1 MGKTLSH
8 FALGRMF
15 LILPIAY
22 DREKAQ
28 PTVAGPMSLA
38 KSNSY
43 NMRFAKSGLAANTK
57 DQYSRKKFPKAF
69 FTRI

>member
-15 LILPIAY
+15 LILPMAY

-28 PTVAGPMSLA
+28 STVAGPMSLT
-38 KSNSY
+38 KSTSY
-43 NMRFAKSGLAANTK
+43 NMHVAKLGVAANTK
-57 DQYSRKKFPKAF
+57 D
-69 FTRI
+69 